1 MDCKRGLRIAN
12 MALALGIFVA
22 MFLPIGHA
30 VSSIIPNVTI
40 YMSPS
45 NGVLDLT
52 WDASPYN
59 LERQLRDLGL
69 YVTAAYDG
77 QPSLTRDNIPNAYVI
92 PYQNGDTFYVSAEDM
107 REVTSYV
114 ASGGLVILLDAVT
127 GDGAAA
133 RAFVSQALNLEGDWY
148 LCKRASKPK
157 VSNKRFVLS
166 NLGDGVILS
175 DWASAFLRGA
185 DPATAVSVSREA
197 GAPWPRRLEDAR
209 FVNAH
214 TLCLHEDAA
223 LITRPLYTVDA
234 DDMQVAAQ
242 AFGKVGVPGAVVW
255 LGYSWKAGP
264 QEQWGALINKIITDF
279 AEHAYKVPTEEDAAW
294 EPRDLG
300 DQVVE
305 EVASARGAD
314 LTDAVRLLLE
324 GPGIYPPPP
333 PPQLPPNNGH
343 HNGDNNSN
351 GNGNNNNGNGNNN
364 NGNGNNNNGNG
375 NNNNGNGNN
384 NNGNGNNSN
393 GNGQKPIEVPR
404 FVRRLRAAFAP

>member
-1 MDCKRGLRIAN
+1 
-12 MALALGIFVA
+12 MALALGFLVA
-22 MFLPIGHA
+22 MVLPIGHA
-30 VSSIIPNVTI
+30 VGSIIPNVTI

-77 QPSLTRDNIPNAYVI
+77 QPSMTGDNVPNAYVI

-133 RAFVSQALNLEGDWY
+133 RAFVSQALGLQGDWY
-148 LCKRASKPK
+148 LCKSAAKPK
-157 VSNKRFVLS
+157 VSTKRFVLS
-166 NLGDGVILS
+166 NLGDGVVLS

-185 DPATAVSVSREA
+185 DPATATYDIREVA
-197 GAPWPRRLEDAR
+197 APWPRRLEEAR
-209 FVNAH
+209 FVNTH
-214 TLCLHEDAA
+214 TLCVHEDPT
-223 LITRPLYTVDA
+223 LVTRPLYTVDA
-234 DDMQVAAQ
+234 DEMQVAAQ

-255 LGYSWKAGP
+255 LGYSWKDGP

-279 AEHAYKVPTEEDAAW
+279 AADAYKVPTEADAAW

-300 DQVVE
+300 DRVVE
-305 EVASARGAD
+305 EVASATGPD

-324 GPGIYPPPP
+324 GPGVY
-333 PPQLPPNNGH
+333 G
-343 HNGDNNSN
+343 
-351 GNGNNNNGNGNNN
+351 NNGNGNNGN
-364 NGNGNNNNGNG
+364 NGNGNNGNNGNG
-375 NNNNGNGNN
+375 NNGNNGNGNN
-384 NNGNGNNSN
+384 GNNGNGNNGNN
-393 GNGQKPIEVPR
+393 GNGKNGNGNGHKPIEVPR
-404 FVRRLRAAFAP
+404 FVRRLRAAFAA

>member
-1 MDCKRGLRIAN
+1 MSLS
-12 MALALGIFVA
+12 LGILVA
-22 MFLPIGHA
+22 LVLPIGHA
-30 VSSIIPNVTI
+30 LSSSIPNVTI

-114 ASGGLVILLDAVT
+114 ASGGLVLLLDAAT

-133 RAFVSQALNLEGDWY
+133 RAFVSQALNLRGDWY
-148 LCKRASKPK
+148 LCKRAAKPK

-166 NLGDGVILS
+166 NIGDGVVLS

-185 DPATAVSVSREA
+185 DPATAASTSREA

-209 FVNAH
+209 LVNAH
-214 TLCLHEDAA
+214 TLCLHEDSA

-234 DDMQVAAQ
+234 DEMQVAAQ

-279 AEHAYKVPTEEDAAW
+279 AEGAYQIPTEEDAAW

-300 DQVVE
+300 DHVVE

-333 PPQLPPNNGH
+333 HHTNLPPNMFEYDGDGNENNG
-343 HNGDNNSN
+343 
-351 GNGNNNNGNGNNN
+351 NNGNGNNGNGN
-364 NGNGNNNNGNG
+364 NGNGNGNNGNG
-375 NNNNGNGNN
+375 NGNNGNGNG
-384 NNGNGNNSN
+384 NNGNGN
-393 GNGQKPIEVPR
+393 GNKPIGVPR